1 MLFSGLE
8 VTWLGLC
15 LGFIRYIG
23 RRIVWKSMPISAHLS
38 RPPYFATNVDTA
50 AQDIV
55 KIGLTKF
62 YSTCDKEELAA
73 YFLLNTHA

>member
-1 MLFSGLE
+1 
-8 VTWLGLC
+8 
-15 LGFIRYIG
+15 
-23 RRIVWKSMPISAHLS
+23 MPISAHLG
-38 RPPYFATNVDTA
+38 RQPYFATNVDTA

-73 YFLLNTHA
+73 DFLLNTHA